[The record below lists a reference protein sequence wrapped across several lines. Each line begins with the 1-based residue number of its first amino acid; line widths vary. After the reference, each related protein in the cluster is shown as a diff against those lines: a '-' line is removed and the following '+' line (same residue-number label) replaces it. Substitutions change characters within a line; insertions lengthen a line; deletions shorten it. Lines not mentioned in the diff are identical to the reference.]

1 LASVDLV
8 EFLAW
13 LVFLLVEKMVAT
25 TRKKRRKLNTMRR
38 RTGRWKSSAGRPPL
52 RDTKHSPK
60 KKQNK
65 NSERG
70 MRKERTIARSREK
83 RNYHR

>member
-1 LASVDLV
+1 MVDLV

-38 RTGRWKSSAGRPPL
+38 RTGRWKSRAGRPPL

-60 KKQNK
+60 QRRRRKKN
-65 NSERG
+65 
-70 MRKERTIARSREK
+70 
-83 RNYHR
+83 